1 MKKELKVRILSSVFY
16 GIFFGVVLTIVGSI
30 LNNGR
35 IVCENFPM
43 QFISSTV
50 ISTFMGM
57 LIPGGMI
64 SSVITEKIT
73 KPGTVLY
80 KAIFNSILMVI
91 ILLYMC
97 PLMTIFYGCVIG
109 GASIAAVL
117 PGMFSMAPAFWVV
130 CVLLLMIVGDSIM
143 NLAIRIAIGK
153 M

>member
-16 GIFFGVVLTIVGSI
+16 GIFFGVVLTIIGTI

-35 IVCENFPM
+35 IVWENFPM

-109 GASIAAVL
+109 GAPIAAVL

-130 CVLLLMIVGDSIM
+130 CVLLLMIVGDPIM